1 MSAAA
6 LNEALELIQ
15 KNNLGSLDRA
25 LSLLQSTVYSF
36 SMRVCGHAEDAEDT
50 AQEVL
55 IKSLPYLP
63 RFESSKALAVWLY
76 KVARNRC
83 LMNRRGAKNARHKH
97 ISLDDLM
104 PSQAELEQLTSTQQS
119 DPETA
124 LLRQESQQRLREAL
138 TKVPALYRMVLVLH
152 DMEGLSKN
160 EVAQVTGVR
169 EGTVRVRLHRGRLM
183 LRREL
188 ERLASARHKAVRTI
202 DPAADKGAK
211 PRTASCRKMFADL
224 SDYVDGLV
232 SDLRRREMEKH
243 IDDCQPCVDFLR
255 SLKSAVAQCR
265 NYQPVCDTARA
276 RQLRKE
282 LMEKYQAAVAA
293 LPQ

>member
-55 IKSLPYLP
+55 IKSLPYPGSRVRRRWLCGGTRLP
-63 RFESSKALAVWLY
+63 ELA
-76 KVARNRC
+76 
-83 LMNRRGAKNARHKH
+83 
-97 ISLDDLM
+97 
-104 PSQAELEQLTSTQQS
+104 QLTFTQQS

-138 TKVPALYRMVLVLH
+138 TKVPALYRIVLVLH

-188 ERLASARHKAVRTI
+188 ERLASARPKAVHTI
-202 DPAADKGAK
+202 IPAADKGAK
-211 PRTASCRKMFADL
+211 PRSASCRKMFADL

-232 SDLRRREMEKH
+232 SDARRREMEKH
-243 IDDCQPCVDFLR
+243 IDDCQPCVVFLR
-255 SLKSAVAQCR
+255 SLRSAVAQCR

-282 LMEKYQAAVAA
+282 LMEKYQVAVAA